1 MLQQIIGENFKYTKL
16 SDKEMADR
24 RILGR
29 LKGVIADY
37 KNPTRNGRGYGE
49 SLWERVFQDD
59 IVQEKI
65 ENHCF
70 FGELNHPDD
79 GRTEVDLTKVALCLA
94 EVPKKGSDGKLYGVF
109 DILDTP
115 NGQIL
120 KALCDYGC
128 NIGISSRGEGDLING
143 DEVDPDT
150 YECECW
156 DAVLL
161 PAVKEARLQLV
172 TEAFHKKT
180 SLQES
185 LNRLVKGKDEK
196 ESSIMRETL
205 SSIQSVVD
213 SYSQKTDTS
222 VNNIKTSSKETVNN
236 RSMVEDMQK
245 LSKENQMLHKQII
258 ALQEKLS
265 ICYTKELSQED
276 AISNYKKSIKQ
287 LKENLNKNFVSKSV
301 ESELTATKD
310 KNTKLSSNISRLT
323 EQLDNARVT
332 TNKLLEKLNAVQ
344 NSKDKLSGRVAELEK
359 QLNECKNL
367 IEMEKAKYSNELKS
381 MSIKQVEALDELK
394 TDNAIKSKEYGD
406 KLKQAN
412 KLVENY
418 KAIAKTAVNN
428 YIDSQAK
435 MLGISSKEIIS
446 KLPENYSF
454 DDINSL
460 CENLRKYRTSVSKLP
475 FDVKKQQNIVIGGKP
490 LKESI
495 APHNEDD
502 EVDATLLSLAGL

>member
-16 SDKEMADR
+16 SEKEMSDR

-59 IVQEKI
+59 IVKEKK

-172 TEAFHKKT
+172 TESYNRKT
-180 SLQES
+180 SLQEN

-205 SSIQSVVD
+205 SSIKSEVD
-213 SYSQKTDTS
+213 SYSHGTNTR
-222 VNNIKTSSKETVNN
+222 VNIKNDTAKETVNN
-236 RSMVEDMQK
+236 RSMVEDIQK
-245 LSKENQMLHKQII
+245 LSKENQQLHKQII

-265 ICYTKELSQED
+265 ICYTKELSQDD
-276 AISNYKKSIKQ
+276 AISKYKKTIKQ
-287 LKENLNKNFVSKSV
+287 LQDEVRGSSATK
-301 ESELTATKD
+301 SELTESKGRNA
-310 KNTKLSSNISRLT
+310 KLSSNISQLT
-323 EQLDNARVT
+323 EQLANAKVT
-332 TNKLLEKLNAVQ
+332 ANKLVEKLNSVQ

-367 IEMEKAKYSNELKS
+367 IEMERAKYSNELKS

-394 TDNAIKSKEYGD
+394 TDNAIKAKEYSD

-418 KAIAKTAVNN
+418 KSIAKTAVNN
-428 YIDSQAK
+428 YIESQAK
-435 MLGISSKEIIS
+435 MLGISSKEIVS
-446 KLPENYSF
+446 KLPNNYSF

-460 CENLRKYRTSVSKLP
+460 CENLKRYRTSVSKLP
-475 FDVKKQQNIVIGGKP
+475 FDVQSIKVSAKEP

-495 APHNEDD
+495 GINTYNEDD
-502 EVDATLLSLAGL
+502 EVDATLLSLADSLS